1 MSRPAPPFLPREA
14 RSRAGPPGRSP
25 PASPRLPD
33 SRIHAGAGAA
43 IARTGELFLTIF
55 REMRQAVFADP
66 RGDNGTA
73 QAIVT
78 AP

>member
-1 MSRPAPPFLPREA
+1 
-14 RSRAGPPGRSP
+14 
-25 PASPRLPD
+25 LPD